1 MGVVERKTEILFYI
15 VTGYNNIFH
24 LVKLTLF
31 FLPKDNDGG
40 FFNKTVWDSIFVVSL
55 AFLVILCGSRLLNV
69 SRRFHVTAY
78 KTHSA

>member
-1 MGVVERKTEILFYI
+1 MAVVERKTEILFYI
-15 VTGYNNIFH
+15 FTGYNIIFH
-24 LVKLTLF
+24 LVKLTLL
-31 FLPKDNDGG
+31 FLRKDNDVG
-40 FFNKTVWDSIFVVSL
+40 FFSKTVWNAIFVVSL